1 LSFILNAA
9 PNLFRLDLPFDYLLK
24 LFEDQQICHLLGQR
38 ITSLSIKK
46 NDTKPSLITLKK
58 GHIPIIASVFCG
70 VRDLFV
76 DLEHLSRDAT
86 IVSKE
91 NIVED
96 PVVGVVA
103 PFSSESV
110 LLCLLEQFR
119 KHKLIGL
126 SIDGQFFEEIK
137 TNTEQWLRDNTML
150 CQQKFKAVF
159 SSEWNRLLIWL

>member
-1 LSFILNAA
+1 
-9 PNLFRLDLPFDYLLK
+9 LDLPFDYLLK
-24 LFEDQQICHLLGQR
+24 LLEDQQICHFLGQR

-76 DLEHLSRDAT
+76 DLEHLSHDAT

-91 NIVED
+91 NILQD
-96 PVVGVVA
+96 PVVGVVP

-126 SIDGQFFEEIK
+126 SIDGQFLEEIK
-137 TNTEQWLRDNTML
+137 TNTEKWLRDNTML

-159 SSEWNRLLIWL
+159 SSEWNRLLIWM

>member
-1 LSFILNAA
+1 
-9 PNLFRLDLPFDYLLK
+9 LDLPFDYLLK
-24 LFEDQQICHLLGQR
+24 LLEDQQICHLLGQR

-91 NIVED
+91 NILED
-96 PVVGVVA
+96 PLIGFVA

-126 SIDGQFFEEIK
+126 IIDGQFLEEIK

-159 SSEWNRLLIWL
+159 SSEWNRLLIWM